1 MLETLKVTKNIS
13 AFISIYHLCSSHKTI
28 LTHPSNLT
36 TTTTLYTSSHIWKL
50 LAVHFQGDTRVEHK
64 S

>member
-28 LTHPSNLT
+28 QTHPSNLT
-36 TTTTLYTSSHIWKL
+36 TTTTLYTSAHI
-50 LAVHFQGDTRVEHK
+50 
-64 S
+64 